1 MQNYYE
7 ILGVSPDA
15 SHEEIKFAF
24 ISKMKLYHPDVY
36 KGDKTTNEYYSK
48 MIVEA
53 YNVLKDEELRKQ
65 YNIKNRI
72 KVPKKTDS
80 SFSSSKAKEKA
91 KPKPHKIV
99 KEKVKKSKQQKTV
112 RYSTASISKPNKS
125 QKLDKKQMNDVDQ
138 KAILFYD
145 SIIFVLLFIL
155 FVVIV
160 LFVLTT
166 V

>member
-36 KGDKTTNEYYSK
+36 KGDKSTNEYYSK

-72 KVPKKTDS
+72 KVSKKTDS
-80 SFSSSKAKEKA
+80 HFSSS
-91 KPKPHKIV
+91 
-99 KEKVKKSKQQKTV
+99 T
-112 RYSTASISKPNKS
+112 N
-125 QKLDKKQMNDVDQ
+125 
-138 KAILFYD
+138 
-145 SIIFVLLFIL
+145 
-155 FVVIV
+155 
-160 LFVLTT
+160 
-166 V
+166 